1 MKKLKSE
8 TDTGQILAEHP
19 PLVSESGCVWLTSS
33 RLVPFASCVCTCVFL
48 YTKFVHYK
56 HQAPYMDVQAA
67 TVISDGSGRAQGN
80 SMMSSLGASPPTTLT
95 SFLDLHREFPSI
107 FISVALS
114 KKIKLFAEF
123 LPIKQNERVPL
134 WYN

>member
-8 TDTGQILAEHP
+8 TDTGQTLAEHP

-48 YTKFVHYK
+48 YTKFVQYK
-56 HQAPYMDVQAA
+56 HQAPYTDVQAA
-67 TVISDGSGRAQGN
+67 TAISDGSGRAQGN
-80 SMMSSLGASPPTTLT
+80 SMMSSLGASPPPPSLH
-95 SFLDLHREFPSI
+95 FYLHREFPSI

-114 KKIKLFAEF
+114 KKIKLLAEF
-123 LPIKQNERVPL
+123 LPIKQNEKVPL